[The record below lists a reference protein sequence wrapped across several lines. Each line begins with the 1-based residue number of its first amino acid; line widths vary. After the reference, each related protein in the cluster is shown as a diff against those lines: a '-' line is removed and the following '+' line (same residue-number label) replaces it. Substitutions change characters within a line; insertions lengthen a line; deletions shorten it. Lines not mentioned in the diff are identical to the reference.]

1 MENNQKKVAEE
12 LVLKF
17 MNLNTKKLSD
27 YSRIEWP
34 TAKECALVFVEEII
48 EEWWMVLE
56 QKSVKRI
63 KYWESVKEE
72 IKNL

>member
-1 MENNQKKVAEE
+1 MNNNHKEVAET
-12 LVLKF
+12 LVLKY

-34 TAKECALVFVEEII
+34 TAKECALIAVEEII
-48 EEWWMVLE
+48 EEWWGLLE
-56 QKSVKRI
+56 QVSVKKI
-63 KYWESVKEE
+63 AYWETVKQE